1 MRHYGGENLRT
12 LSMAVASLDRA
23 LASRMGG
30 DNLLRAELPGVL
42 LMLAMKFLDSSAS
55 FPYMIAE
62 ECGMAVE
69 DVKESEMLVFQ

>member
-42 LMLAMKFLDSSAS
+42 LMLAMKFLDSSAGWRWRTS
-55 FPYMIAE
+55 RSQR
-62 ECGMAVE
+62 CWC
-69 DVKESEMLVFQ
+69 SSS